1 MELQTEITRKEIN
14 FINDIDLRT
23 ILRDRLKE
31 LDKIFLVN
39 AHYSTIFLAISTIEG
54 ILKHIAFIY
63 KKDLKNSP
71 NYPQNEQGKPKEFNE
86 LTINEFYI
94 LLKEKDILP
103 NIKNFEYVYDLFRN
117 YRNFIHPQAQA
128 EKEWP
133 TDLGHAQM
141 AIGLLNATI
150 SDLSRYIFI
159 DKEIFEIIAG
169 NPEYDSSKVLYLKY
183 CNTPLHSLLIWKKP
197 VSNALSLSFDLELH
211 KGSVFNFVF
220 NFANDGNFKMLR
232 LDNRQGDKNCVL
244 HCTQKY
250 YWKERL
256 FSDPEIPPEG
266 KPILPVK
273 INIDFEKKEA
283 AFSVDEILY
292 KFKDKDSGRDKN
304 LFEEFRPN
312 LRIGFFNEVGPVSL
326 SNIRIE

>member
-1 MELQTEITRKEIN
+1 MKGNIYTMELQTEITRKEIN

-71 NYPQNEQGKPKEFNE
+71 NYPQNEKGKPKEFNE

-117 YRNFIHPQAQA
+117 YRNFIHPQSQA

-159 DKEIFEIIAG
+159 DKEIFEIKA
-169 NPEYDSSKVLYLKY
+169 
-183 CNTPLHSLLIWKKP
+183 
-197 VSNALSLSFDLELH
+197 
-211 KGSVFNFVF
+211 
-220 NFANDGNFKMLR
+220 
-232 LDNRQGDKNCVL
+232 
-244 HCTQKY
+244 
-250 YWKERL
+250 
-256 FSDPEIPPEG
+256 
-266 KPILPVK
+266 
-273 INIDFEKKEA
+273 
-283 AFSVDEILY
+283 
-292 KFKDKDSGRDKN
+292 
-304 LFEEFRPN
+304 
-312 LRIGFFNEVGPVSL
+312 
-326 SNIRIE
+326 